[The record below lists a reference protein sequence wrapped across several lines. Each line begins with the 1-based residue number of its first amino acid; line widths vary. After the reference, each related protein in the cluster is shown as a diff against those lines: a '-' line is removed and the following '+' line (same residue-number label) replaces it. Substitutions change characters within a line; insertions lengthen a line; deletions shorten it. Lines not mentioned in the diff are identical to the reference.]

1 LEPDIPLKTSAEV
14 ARIRRSCRLATEV
27 LSALAAWVEPGVSTE
42 ELDRLAAERIH
53 ACGAETAVVSRFP
66 GSVCLS
72 VNEVAAH
79 GIPSSYRLRLG
90 DTLIADVALCLE
102 GWCGDAAAT
111 FAVGNASAEVAG
123 LLAAARAATAAG
135 VAAARAGARIGDIG
149 SAIESVARDRGF
161 HVLAD
166 FTGHGIGRRLHEEP
180 AVPHTGLAGEGLHLV
195 PGMVITIEPVLSLGC
210 GEVLSCAD
218 GWSYRLAD
226 GGRAAQFEHT
236 VAVFRDRSEVLTA
249 IDF

>member
-1 LEPDIPLKTSAEV
+1 MEPDIPLKTSSEV
-14 ARIRRSCRLATEV
+14 ALIRRSCRLAAEV
-27 LSALAAWVEPGVSTE
+27 LAALAARLEPGVSTE

-53 ACGAETAVVSRFP
+53 ACGAEPAVASRFP

-79 GIPSSYRLRLG
+79 GVPSGYRLRSG

-111 FAVGNASAEVAG
+111 FAIGPAPDEVAG

-135 VAAARAGARIGDIG
+135 VAAARAGARIGDVG
-149 SAIESVARDRGF
+149 SKIEAVARGF
-161 HVLAD
+161 GCRVLAD
-166 FTGHGIGRRLHEEP
+166 FTGHGIGRHLHEEP
-180 AVPHTGLAGEGLHLV
+180 AVPHTGLAGEGMRLV

-210 GEVLSCAD
+210 GAVLRGED
-218 GWSYRLAD
+218 GWSYRVAD

>member
-1 LEPDIPLKTSAEV
+1 M
-14 ARIRRSCRLATEV
+14 
-27 LSALAAWVEPGVSTE
+27 
-42 ELDRLAAERIH
+42 
-53 ACGAETAVVSRFP
+53 
-66 GSVCLS
+66 
-72 VNEVAAH
+72 
-79 GIPSSYRLRLG
+79 
-90 DTLIADVALCLE
+90 ALCLE

-123 LLAAARAATAAG
+123 LLAAARDATAAG

-161 HVLAD
+161 RVLAD

-195 PGMVITIEPVLSLGC
+195 PGLVITIEPVLSLGC
-210 GEVLSCAD
+210 GEVLSSAD
-218 GWSYRLAD
+218 GWSYRVAD

-236 VAVFRDRSEVLTA
+236 VAVFRDRSEVLTE

>member
-14 ARIRRSCRLATEV
+14 ALIRRSCRLAAEV
-27 LSALAAWVEPGVSTE
+27 LSALATWVKPGVSTE
-42 ELDRLAAERIH
+42 ELDRLASERIR
-53 ACGAETAVVSRFP
+53 AFGAEPAVASCFP

-79 GIPSSYRLRLG
+79 GVPSDYQLRAG
-90 DTLIADVALCLE
+90 DTIIADVALCLE

-111 FAVGNASAEVAG
+111 FAVGNVPAEIAR
-123 LLAAARAATAAG
+123 LMAAARDATAAG
-135 VAAARAGARIGDIG
+135 VAAARAGAHIGDIG
-149 SAIESVARDRGF
+149 SAIECVARDRGLR
-161 HVLAD
+161 VLAD

-180 AVPHTGLAGEGLHLV
+180 AVPHTGLVGEGLHLV

-210 GEVLSCAD
+210 WEILSGED
-218 GWSYRLAD
+218 GWSYHVAD

>member
-14 ARIRRSCRLATEV
+14 ARIRRSCRLAAEV
-27 LSALAAWVEPGVSTE
+27 LSAIAARIGPGVSTE
-42 ELDRLAAERIH
+42 ELDRLAAERIR
-53 ACGAETAVVSRFP
+53 ASGAEPAVTGCFP
-66 GSVCLS
+66 GNVCLS

-79 GIPSSYRLRLG
+79 GVPSGYRLRPG
-90 DTLIADVALCLE
+90 DTLIADVALCLD

-111 FAVGNASAEVAG
+111 FAVGEPPGGIDG
-123 LLAAARAATAAG
+123 LLAAAWAATAAG
-135 VAAARAGARIGDIG
+135 VAAARAGAHIGDIG
-149 SAIESVARDRGF
+149 SAIEAVARARGCR
-161 HVLAD
+161 VLAD

-210 GEVLSCAD
+210 GEVLSGAD
-218 GWSYRLAD
+218 GWSYLVAD
-226 GGRAAQFEHT
+226 GSRAAQFEHT